1 MLSGFPSGDTSNMS
15 EHAAESK
22 KQCAGCGEDVT
33 SKPRVKDA
41 KGNYFCKACAAKKQ
55 AELSKKVGKSAGA
68 AAGAAA
74 GGGDPDVM
82 AKLID
87 DSLAKGANSCPA
99 CRRPWKAGAVV
110 CTHCGFNKETG
121 QMVGTQIKAPDIVK
135 GPKVVG
141 GKGGKR
147 RGGKKF
153 VGAHWKIAVVL
164 IAIYGGGFVFAM
176 MSPEFAPIFGLGVS
190 LFGFLFGV
198 FAALD
203 AYMESDSIL
212 KAILVFICGIYAVY
226 YCCVETGNDLLKG
239 AGWAY
244 VLIFLLYMA
253 AIAMG
258 VVALGAAGALDPSV
272 MDPSLV
278 DPSVVEPAGG
288 G

>member
-1 MLSGFPSGDTSNMS
+1 MS

-55 AELSKKVGKSAGA
+55 AELSKKVGTSAGA
-68 AAGAAA
+68 GAAAA

-121 QMVGTQIKAPDIVK
+121 QMVGTQIKTPETVK

-147 RGGKKF
+147 GEKKF
-153 VGAHWKIAVVL
+153 VGAHWKIALVL
-164 IAIYGGGFVFAM
+164 VAIFIGGFVMAM
-176 MSPEFAPIFGLGVS
+176 TSPEMAVAFSLGVN

-198 FAALD
+198 FAAID

-212 KAILVFICGIYAVY
+212 KAILVFFCFIYALY
-226 YCCVETGNDLLKG
+226 YTCVETGNDLLKG

-244 VLIFLLYMA
+244 VILILMYVV
-253 AIAMG
+253 AIVTGVVVVGAMG
-258 VVALGAAGALDPSV
+258 GFDPSA
-272 MDPSLV
+272 V
-278 DPSVVEPAGG
+278 DPSVVDPSVVDPATGG